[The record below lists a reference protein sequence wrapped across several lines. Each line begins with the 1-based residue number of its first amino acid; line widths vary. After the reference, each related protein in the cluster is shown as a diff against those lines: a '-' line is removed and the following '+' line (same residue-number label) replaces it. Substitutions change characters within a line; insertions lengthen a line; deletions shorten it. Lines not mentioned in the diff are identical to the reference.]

1 MDSDSDSISD
11 SEVDSTLVSAVQNNN
26 PASSLQVII
35 LAMMHKP
42 NQFGRG
48 GVGVATLK
56 VQASAVEV
64 RS

>member
-48 GVGVATLK
+48 AA
-56 VQASAVEV
+56 ASLRRRGDAKSASK
-64 RS
+64 RG

>member
-48 GVGVATLK
+48 VGVATLK